1 LLELILVAGQ
11 LKQTEGEKS
20 SSSKSPTQTGTSF
33 PFGAWC
39 PFFCFIKKEITMS
52 LVIVACI
59 VSGYVLSRPVV
70 RTLGL

>member
-20 SSSKSPTQTGTSF
+20 SSSKSPTQAGTSF
-33 PFGAWC
+33 PLGHGV
-39 PFFCFIKKEITMS
+39 PFFFVKKEITMS